1 MIKTRNIE
9 RDDFDFAI
17 DVADKEGW
25 EYERRDLE
33 RLAQVFPDGL
43 FLAEERGRK
52 LGWMIACHYGLF
64 MWIGS
69 LVVHSVARRRG
80 VGSAL
85 MQRAFKYAN
94 ENGARTVALY
104 AYQKAIPF
112 YARIGLRRNGEF
124 LLLRGASEGE
134 KQRALDLEK
143 PEIDEILSLDRKYF
157 RGDRLRLLEALR
169 EEFGQLFL
177 LSKDKKSGYIF
188 GKTYGDG
195 SAEIGP
201 WVCEPNNREIAESLL
216 RVILSRIRSK
226 RISVVVPALNTEA
239 LRILD
244 KFSFK
249 VQRVSTCM
257 YRGSVEDLPRTDG
270 IYAAAG
276 WDVG

>member
-43 FLAEERGRK
+43 LLAEDGNKR
-52 LGWMIACHYGLF
+52 LGWLIACHYGLF
-64 MWIGS
+64 VWIGS
-69 LVVHSVARRRG
+69 LVVHSIARRRG

-85 MQRAFKYAN
+85 MQRAFKYAD

-112 YARIGLRRNGEF
+112 YERIGLRRNGEF

-134 KQRALDLEK
+134 KQHAPDLEK
-143 PEIDEILSLDRKYF
+143 PEIDEILLLDRKYF

-177 LSKDKKSGYIF
+177 SSKNKKSGYILPNQKGF
-188 GKTYGDG
+188 LGSETMRTAQIHCFRRGGRNGSCADCDVRTAVTGYELWKGETRPDAKTVCDIGKH
-195 SAEIGP
+195 
-201 WVCEPNNREIAESLL
+201 
-216 RVILSRIRSK
+216 
-226 RISVVVPALNTEA
+226 ALCQA
-239 LRILD
+239 LRLGTTLTQ
-244 KFSFK
+244 F
-249 VQRVSTCM
+249 
-257 YRGSVEDLPRTDG
+257 GSPPVHP
-270 IYAAAG
+270 
-276 WDVG
+276 